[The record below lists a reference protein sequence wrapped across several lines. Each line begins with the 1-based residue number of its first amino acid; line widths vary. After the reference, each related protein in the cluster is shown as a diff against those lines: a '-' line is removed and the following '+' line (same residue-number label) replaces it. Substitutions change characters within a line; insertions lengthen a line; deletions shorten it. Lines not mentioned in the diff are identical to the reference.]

1 MACLNSHVL
10 VYQASDPFQSAIWEK
25 PLLTIHRLLLLHPCV
40 LWLRNNFRL
49 AQLPPWC
56 GLFNVHNCRF
66 IFLTSD
72 NSEHV
77 CPWLILHIS
86 WIFNFRSNY
95 HEKKKKLRYWGDSCE
110 LDHCCCSY
118 LLQLSSVVSFQVT
131 VEFTYC
137 PEQVYIFCCQC
148 LVNKIKFWRGK
159 ISI

>member
-56 GLFNVHNCRF
+56 GLFNVHNCGF
-66 IFLTSD
+66 LFLTSD

-95 HEKKKKLRYWGDSCE
+95 HEKKKKNWGTEVTAVNWITVVVVTFYNFPQWC
-110 LDHCCCSY
+110 LFK
-118 LLQLSSVVSFQVT
+118 LLLSLPT
-131 VEFTYC
+131 VQNKSTSSA
-137 PEQVYIFCCQC
+137 
-148 LVNKIKFWRGK
+148 VNV
-159 ISI
+159 